1 MCVQIPSP
9 ARVYPFELDPFQKE
23 AIVHLER
30 GDSVFVAAHTSAGK
44 VEAEAQHTTS
54 QRSTQRHY
62 HTAHTHSPHEGQVTD
77 GAGRV
82 CGAAGGGGWAQ
93 TVVAEYAI
101 ALAVGQLTRAIYT
114 SPIKTLSNQKFRE
127 FRSIYGDT
135 EVGLITGDVT
145 IQPEAPCLIMTAEI
159 LRSMLYKGAD
169 LIRELSF
176 VVFDEVHFI
185 NDLERGVVWEEILVL
200 LPHWTQ
206 LILLSATTPNVT
218 EFAQWVGR
226 IKRKKIHVVTTDK
239 RPVPLHHQLVC
250 KVSARTYTHIT
261 LDSGHQRAVTPPL
274 AEVLSGVI

>member
-1 MCVQIPSP
+1 MHRYVHCACSRVLVCACACV
-9 ARVYPFELDPFQKE
+9 
-23 AIVHLER
+23 
-30 GDSVFVAAHTSAGK
+30 
-44 VEAEAQHTTS
+44 
-54 QRSTQRHY
+54 
-62 HTAHTHSPHEGQVTD
+62 
-77 GAGRV
+77 
-82 CGAAGGGGWAQ
+82 Q

-101 ALAVGQLTRAIYT
+101 ALALSQLTRAVYT

-127 FRSIYGDT
+127 FRSIFGDS

-145 IQPEAPCLIMTAEI
+145 IQPEAACLIMTAEI

-176 VVFDEVHFI
+176 VVFDEVHFV

-200 LPHWTQ
+200 LPTWTQ

-218 EFAQWVGR
+218 EFAHWVGR

-250 KVSARTYTHIT
+250 KVNSTAT
-261 LDSGHQRAVTPPL
+261 RAHTP
-274 AEVLSGVI
+274 AHKLSTQHFRSSSSR